1 MQAVK
6 QINSLHTNYRHMHTK
21 TLYTIR
27 DAHSNILP
35 STVDISKEFD
45 FYYSQLCTSDIS
57 KTMEEIN
64 EFSLKAP
71 LSNLAPVLM
80 NYGKWHINWWRTTG
94 YFKTT
99 LFSIT
104 WTTKV
109 HHWISC
115 SHLIKH
121 GVMLIDTLIDTLP
134 HFRASQTLWSVLC
147 KKYLKTRLLNLRK
160 PFFFSFLIL
169 WEDTEPAALTLGN
182 LPWSFLFWNLPG
194 ETRAQ

>member
-115 SHLIKH
+115 SHLTKH
-121 GVMLIDTLIDTLP
+121 WCHVNWHLNWYLAPLQSIQNTVISFMQKTFEKQT
-134 HFRASQTLWSVLC
+134 AESQET
-147 KKYLKTRLLNLRK
+147 
-160 PFFFSFLIL
+160 FFFSFLIL
-169 WEDTEPAALTLGN
+169 WEDTEPAALTFGN